1 MILLNKSMRYYV
13 DFDQWGINAFNS
25 NPNET
30 TKGFNEALI
39 YASKNNFPIVEIPKG
54 NFIIDSVNTLNQR
67 NPEVGGELKSH
78 QIWSSF

>member
-39 YASKNNFPIVEIPKG
+39 YASKIISPLWKFQKG
-54 NFIIDSVNTLNQR
+54 ILLLIQ
-67 NPEVGGELKSH
+67 
-78 QIWSSF
+78 